1 MLSKLE
7 TIGSSAWYWLALVV
21 LGLFMETVALT
32 YQHVL
37 EYMPCVLYIHV
48 RIWVLGFILLALL
61 ALFVRRSRPLLI
73 IVHVL
78 NTLIMV
84 GLLERSW
91 MLFGTERGIV
101 DGSCGMDSGFPDWFA
116 LDVWFPGLFKVWEP
130 CGYTPELLL
139 TGRTD
144 AVVLTLP
151 GALVGGA
158 GGQLLG
164 AVVAAGAVVTGDV
177 PARSVVA
184 GVPARVVKTIS
195 GDEPQPE
202 IPVYV

>member
-7 TIGSSAWYWLALVV
+7 TIGSSVWYWLALVV

-37 EYMPCVLYIHV
+37 EYLPCVLCIHV

-73 IVHVL
+73 IVHVF

-139 TGRTD
+139 GITMAEALLVFSAAMVLLSAT
-144 AVVLTLP
+144 LTL
-151 GALVGGA
+151 AM
-158 GGQLLG
+158 LLG
-164 AVVAAGAVVTGDV
+164 
-177 PARSVVA
+177 RKQYSH
-184 GVPARVVKTIS
+184 
-195 GDEPQPE
+195 E
-202 IPVYV
+202 